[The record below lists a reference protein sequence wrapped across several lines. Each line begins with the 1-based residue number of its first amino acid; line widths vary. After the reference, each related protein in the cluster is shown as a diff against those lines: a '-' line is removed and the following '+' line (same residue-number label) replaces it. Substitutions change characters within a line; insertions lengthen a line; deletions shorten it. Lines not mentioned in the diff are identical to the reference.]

1 MRDIQKKLHGRV
13 HYLYKSRLQ
22 AANLLTVFL
31 YISCKCICSQ
41 THLFSKWGIN
51 LWKRTLC
58 GFAQSKSWDYWFA
71 TLRKKKIF
79 LYWCFF
85 MILSI
90 NHFYKSFN
98 GFCGDYFESDTA
110 FPFQKSKSLMG
121 REWPQYFCF
130 HNWLLKQFPSHSPNI
145 FKWRSSI
152 LLWDKIKRAHLTT
165 AVNLY

>member
-1 MRDIQKKLHGRV
+1 MAVSIICIKAGYRQLIC
-13 HYLYKSRLQ
+13 
-22 AANLLTVFL
+22 LLCSYTFL
-31 YISCKCICSQ
+31 VNVCSQ
-41 THLFSKWGIN
+41 THLFSKWGIT

-58 GFAQSKSWDYWFA
+58 GFTQSKSWDYWFA
-71 TLRKKKIF
+71 TLRKKKNF

-90 NHFYKSFN
+90 NHFYKDFN
-98 GFCGDYFESDTA
+98 GFCGGYFEFDTA

-145 FKWRSSI
+145 FTWRSSI
-152 LLWDKIKRAHLTT
+152 LLWDKNQTRTPQNSSKFVLIW
-165 AVNLY
+165 LYL